1 MLAGNSETI
10 CFCHGFSMG
19 LHTYKKQ
26 IGSNIWN
33 VTPRYLS
40 PCCRQWGL
48 PATPRCHNESIA
60 LFGSTDS
67 VSSSVDL
74 ICSSYRRNLITKKS
88 IRTLEHC
95 KLLIRSRWQRPKQN
109 PNKFKCWGTIGGYRF
124 GITTLGSCKM
134 VNLVGGFNPFEK
146 SGSSWIISPNREEYT
161 VKHSWN
167 HHPVKSTCL
176 PTIGIIIIPVHLLVH
191 RLVARSCDKFASST
205 CDMFWVVK
213 GFYLGVFICG

>member
-1 MLAGNSETI
+1 MIRGAYTPSLWVQTAPFGQMLAGNSETI

-88 IRTLEHC
+88 IRTLEHR
-95 KLLIRSRWQRPKQN
+95 KLLIRSRWQRPKKTQTN
-109 PNKFKCWGTIGGYRF
+109 SSVGER
-124 GITTLGSCKM
+124 LG
-134 VNLVGGFNPFEK
+134 VTDLGLLR
-146 SGSSWIISPNREEYT
+146 WD
-161 VKHSWN
+161 
-167 HHPVKSTCL
+167 PVK
-176 PTIGIIIIPVHLLVH
+176 
-191 RLVARSCDKFASST
+191 
-205 CDMFWVVK
+205 W
-213 GFYLGVFICG
+213 